1 MYKLF
6 HYVIISVVLY
16 GIFLTGCIDAQDE
29 SSWQKDF
36 RLSERNLESTGR
48 NNYFVLEPGFK
59 LVLEGTSGLFGSADI
74 KLEITVLDETKEV
87 DGVITRVVEERE
99 WKDNE
104 LYEVARNFFA
114 IDNETKDVFYFG
126 EEVDFYSGGK
136 IVNHQGAWLAGE
148 DDARPGLIMSGNPV
162 EGMKYYQELAEG
174 VAMDRAEI
182 ISLNEEIK
190 TPAGLFQNCLKTKEG
205 TSLNLLEK
213 EYKSYAPGIGLIQ
226 DENLFL
232 VSHGFVNNK

>member
-1 MYKLF
+1 MSKMYHSLLTIIIITGLF
-6 HYVIISVVLY
+6 VTNCGV
-16 GIFLTGCIDAQDE
+16 AQDE
-29 SSWQKDF
+29 SSWQREF
-36 RLSERNLESTGR
+36 GLSERNLESTGR
-48 NNYFVLEPGFK
+48 NNYFILEPGFK
-59 LVLEGTSGLFGSADI
+59 LVLEGTSGLFGSTDV
-74 KLEITVLDETKEV
+74 KLEITVLDETREV
-87 DGVITRVVEERE
+87 DGIVTRVIEERE

-104 LYEVARNFFA
+104 LYEVAINFFA

-126 EEVDFYSGGK
+126 EEVDFYSDGK
-136 IVNHQGAWLAGE
+136 IVNHKGAWLAGE
-148 DDARPGLIMSGNPV
+148 DDARPGLIMPGNPV

-174 VAMDRAEI
+174 IAMDRAEI

-190 TPAGLFQNCLKTKEG
+190 TPAGLFQNCLRTKEG

-232 VSHGFVNNK
+232 VSYGFIDNE

>member
-1 MYKLF
+1 M
-6 HYVIISVVLY
+6 
-16 GIFLTGCIDAQDE
+16 TGCSDAQDE
-29 SSWQKDF
+29 SSWEKEF
-36 RLSERNLESTGR
+36 GLSEKNLESTGR
-48 NNYFVLEPGFK
+48 NNYFILEPGFK
-59 LVLEGTSGLFGSADI
+59 LVLEGTSGLFGSTDV

-87 DGVITRVVEERE
+87 DGTITRVVEERE

-114 IDNETKDVFYFG
+114 FDNETKDVFYFG
-126 EEVDFYSGGK
+126 EEVDFYSDGK
-136 IVNHQGAWLAGE
+136 IVNHKGAWLAGI
-148 DDARPGLIMSGNPV
+148 DDAKPGLIMPGNPV

-190 TPAGLFQNCLKTKEG
+190 TPAGLFQNCLRTKEG

-232 VSHGFVNNK
+232 VSYGFIDNE